1 VRQLSSGWRGIS
13 LAKPHAKRTGIVSTS
28 QKGCAGRL
36 LLAVMVF
43 VLGVV
48 AVHFLTHALYFEPL
62 CRSLA
67 ETRGTTSL
75 SYTSGGRSSPAGCN
89 LAGSFVPLSEL
100 GWLPSL
106 APMVDNVL
114 KLALPALLAL
124 AVLLM
129 LSGRKASVQRS
140 SARTPP
146 A

>member
-1 VRQLSSGWRGIS
+1 MT
-13 LAKPHAKRTGIVSTS
+13 AS

-43 VLGVV
+43 VLGLV
-48 AVHFLTHALYFEPL
+48 AVHFVTHALYFEPL
-62 CRSLA
+62 CQSVA
-67 ETRGTTSL
+67 ETRGTTFI

-100 GWLPSL
+100 GWLPKF
-106 APMVDNVL
+106 APIIDNVL

-124 AVLLM
+124 AVLLL
-129 LSGRKASVQRS
+129 LSRRKASVQRR

>member
-1 VRQLSSGWRGIS
+1 M
-13 LAKPHAKRTGIVSTS
+13 STS

-62 CRSLA
+62 CQSVA
-67 ETRGTTSL
+67 ETRGTTAI

-106 APMVDNVL
+106 APIIDIVL

-129 LSGRKASVQRS
+129 LSRRKAKVEGDS
-140 SARTPP
+140 P
-146 A
+146 

>member
-1 VRQLSSGWRGIS
+1 MM
-13 LAKPHAKRTGIVSTS
+13 STS

-62 CRSLA
+62 CQSVA
-67 ETRGTTSL
+67 ETRGTTFI

-89 LAGSFVPLSEL
+89 LAGLFVPLSEL
-100 GWLPSL
+100 GWLPNL
-106 APMVDNVL
+106 APIIDNVL

-129 LSGRKASVQRS
+129 LSRRKASVQR
-140 SARTPP
+140 R
-146 A
+146 

>member
-1 VRQLSSGWRGIS
+1 M
-13 LAKPHAKRTGIVSTS
+13 STS

-36 LLAVMVF
+36 LLAVMIF

-48 AVHFLTHALYFEPL
+48 AVHVVTHALYFEPL
-62 CRSLA
+62 CRSVA
-67 ETRGTTSL
+67 ETRGTTSI
-75 SYTSGGRSSPAGCN
+75 SYTGGGRSSPAGCN

-100 GWLPSL
+100 GWLPKI
-106 APMVDNVL
+106 APIVDNVL
-114 KLALPALLAL
+114 KLGLPALLAL

-129 LSGRKASVQRS
+129 LSRRKASVQRR

>member
-1 VRQLSSGWRGIS
+1 M
-13 LAKPHAKRTGIVSTS
+13 STS

-36 LLAVMVF
+36 LLAVLVF
-43 VLGVV
+43 VLGLV

-62 CRSLA
+62 CQSVA
-67 ETRGTTSL
+67 QGRGTTSIA
-75 SYTSGGRSSPAGCN
+75 YTSGGRSSPAGCN

-100 GWLPSL
+100 GWLPRL
-106 APMVDNVL
+106 APIVDTVL

-129 LSGRKASVQRS
+129 LSRRTAAAQRR
-140 SARTPP
+140 SAGTPP

>member
-1 VRQLSSGWRGIS
+1 MT
-13 LAKPHAKRTGIVSTS
+13 AS

-43 VLGVV
+43 VLGLV
-48 AVHFLTHALYFEPL
+48 AVHFVTHALYFEPL
-62 CRSLA
+62 CQSVA
-67 ETRGTTSL
+67 ETRGATFI

-100 GWLPSL
+100 GWLPKF
-106 APMVDNVL
+106 APIIDNVL

-129 LSGRKASVQRS
+129 LSRRKGSAQRR

>member
-1 VRQLSSGWRGIS
+1 M
-13 LAKPHAKRTGIVSTS
+13 STS

-36 LLAVMVF
+36 LLAVIVF
-43 VLGVV
+43 VLGLV
-48 AVHFLTHALYFEPL
+48 AVHFLTNALYFEPL
-62 CRSLA
+62 CQSVA
-67 ETRGTTSL
+67 ETRGTTSI

-100 GWLPSL
+100 GWLPNL
-106 APMVDNVL
+106 APIIDNVL

-129 LSGRKASVQRS
+129 LSRRKASVQRR

>member
-1 VRQLSSGWRGIS
+1 MT
-13 LAKPHAKRTGIVSTS
+13 AS

-43 VLGVV
+43 VLGLV
-48 AVHFLTHALYFEPL
+48 AVHFVTHGLYFEPL
-62 CRSLA
+62 CQSVA
-67 ETRGTTSL
+67 ETRGTTFI

-100 GWLPSL
+100 GWLPKF
-106 APMVDNVL
+106 APIIDNVL

-129 LSGRKASVQRS
+129 LSPRKGSAQRR

>member
-1 VRQLSSGWRGIS
+1 M
-13 LAKPHAKRTGIVSTS
+13 STS
-28 QKGCAGRL
+28 QKGCAARL

-43 VLGVV
+43 VLGLV
-48 AVHFLTHALYFEPL
+48 AVHFLTNALYFEPL
-62 CRSLA
+62 CQSVA
-67 ETRGTTSL
+67 EARGTTSI

-100 GWLPSL
+100 GWLPNL
-106 APMVDNVL
+106 APIIDNVL

-124 AVLLM
+124 AVLLI
-129 LSGRKASVQRS
+129 LSRRKASVQPR